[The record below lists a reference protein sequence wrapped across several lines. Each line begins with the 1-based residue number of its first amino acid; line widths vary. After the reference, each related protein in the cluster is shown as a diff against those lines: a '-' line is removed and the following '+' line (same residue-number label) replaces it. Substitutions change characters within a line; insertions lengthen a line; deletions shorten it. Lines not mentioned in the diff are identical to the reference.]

1 MHSSESKLVILC
13 YVYFLQKVQ
22 ILHKLALF
30 FLFCNKTNKVTH
42 ISLNILKPQK
52 IKKKIPVVNQIQV
65 LNLTWLLAFY
75 LNFFYIYMDL
85 FHLVAGDLSVNS
97 EAPTVT
103 ERDKK
108 QWVCPL
114 AKSGS

>member
-1 MHSSESKLVILC
+1 
-13 YVYFLQKVQ
+13 
-22 ILHKLALF
+22 
-30 FLFCNKTNKVTH
+30 VTH

-52 IKKKIPVVNQIQV
+52 KLKTKILVVNQIQV
-65 LNLTWLLAFY
+65 LNLTWLLPFY
-75 LNFFYIYMDL
+75 LDLFHIYMDL
-85 FHLVAGDLSVNS
+85 IYLVAGYLSVNS
-97 EAPTVT
+97 EAPIVIVT